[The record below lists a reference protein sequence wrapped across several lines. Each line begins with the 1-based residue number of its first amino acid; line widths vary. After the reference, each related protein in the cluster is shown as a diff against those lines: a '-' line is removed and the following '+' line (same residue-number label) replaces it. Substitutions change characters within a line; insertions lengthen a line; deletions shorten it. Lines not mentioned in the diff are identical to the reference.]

1 MWELDHK
8 EGWAP
13 KNWCFTTVVLEKTL
27 ESPLDSK
34 EIKPV
39 DPKGIQSWI
48 FIGRIDAEAPI
59 IWPPDVKSWLTG
71 KDPDAGKD
79 WGQEKRMTED
89 DRGWDG

>member
-13 KNWCFTTVVLEKTL
+13 KNSCFWTVVLEKTL
-27 ESPLDSK
+27 ESALDSK
-34 EIKPV
+34 EIQPAN
-39 DPKGIQSWI
+39 PTENQPWI
-48 FIGRIDAEAPI
+48 FIERTDAEVSI
-59 IWPPDVKSWLTG
+59 LCLPDMKSRLTG

-79 WGQEKRMTED
+79 WGQRGEEG